1 MASSAGVPV
10 DDRRFPPRPVPGV
23 GALIID
29 GDRILLVERGREPL
43 KGYWSLPGG
52 AVETGELLEDAL
64 RREVREETGLEID
77 VVRLIE
83 IFERIMFSEDVPG
96 ENGRV
101 EYHYILLDYLCHP
114 TGGKLA
120 AADDASRVEWFTKDE
135 IAAGKM
141 GEKITRGTPA
151 VIAKAFDW
159 LSANRADHE

>member
-1 MASSAGVPV
+1 MATSGGVPA
-10 DDRRFPPRPVPGV
+10 DDRRFPARPVPGV
-23 GALIID
+23 GALIVD

-77 VVRLIE
+77 VLHLIE
-83 IFERIMFSEDVPG
+83 VFERIMPG
-96 ENGRV
+96 ENGRT
-101 EYHYILLDYLCHP
+101 EYHYILLDYICRA
-114 TGGKLA
+114 TGGVLA
-120 AADDASRVEWFTKDE
+120 AADDASRVQWFTEAE

-141 GEKITRGTPA
+141 GEKITRGTPG

-159 LSANRADHE
+159 LRANRPQHV

>member
-1 MASSAGVPV
+1 MATTAGLPV

-29 GDRILLVERGREPL
+29 GNRILLAERGREPL

-64 RREVREETGLEID
+64 RREVREETGLEIE
-77 VVRLIE
+77 VVHLIE
-83 IFERIMFSEDVPG
+83 VFERIMPG
-96 ENGRV
+96 ESGPGEKGRT
-101 EYHYILLDYLCHP
+101 EYHYILLDYICHP
-114 TGGKLA
+114 TGGALA
-120 AADDASRVEWFTKDE
+120 AADDAASVEWFTEDE

-141 GEKITRGTPA
+141 GDKITRGTPR

-159 LSANRADHE
+159 LRANRPQHE